1 MRWPGGMGGRHDDG
15 RQNPN
20 YRGGGS
26 HSANSCHT
34 GAYMIWTAILSSRP
48 VRWIIGAGVAV
59 LGFLGIIAAAR
70 RDAARDA
77 ITQAENAEA
86 RAYINKRQEID
97 NADLGQGATD
107 LERIKRLHDIANRER
122 GGGD

>member
-1 MRWPGGMGGRHDDG
+1 MAGGVGDTRNRINILRDG
-15 RQNPN
+15 DWCA
-20 YRGGGS
+20 GL
-26 HSANSCHT
+26 
-34 GAYMIWTAILSSRP
+34 GADMIWSAILSSRP
-48 VRWIIGAGVAV
+48 VRWIIGAGAAV
-59 LGFLGIIAAAR
+59 LAFLGIIAAAR

-107 LERIKRLHDIANRER
+107 LERIKRLHDIADRQR